1 MRGRV
6 RPGTFDGDL
15 EEDKESL
22 EGEAVVAGL
31 VAGSGG
37 GDSELEELLSL
48 SSSELESELLV
59 LSCSVFARRASS
71 LAFAFSSLFL

>member
-1 MRGRV
+1 M

-15 EEDKESL
+15 EADKESL
-22 EGEAVVAGL
+22 EGEAVAGF

-37 GDSELEELLSL
+37 GVLELEELLSL

-59 LSCSVFARRASS
+59 LACLVFACRASC
-71 LAFAFSSLFL
+71 LAFAFSSRFL